1 MQLNAKLREMLPLV
15 GVLSP
20 AATINVERF
29 STVVDMGAHIQ
40 ALAVVA
46 LGDMAAET
54 IDAKLYACDSDGNN
68 AVALTGNSATQLA
81 AHASNNDNKQ
91 IVLNVRSDDLLASGK
106 RYVKLGVVTGGAS
119 GGSVAAVI
127 LAQPRMGNAATVDL
141 SSVVQLVG

>member
-1 MQLNAKLREMLPLV
+1 MQLNAKLRELLPLV

-20 AATINVERF
+20 AATNNVERF
-29 STVVDMGAHIQ
+29 SNVVDMGAHIQ
-40 ALAVVA
+40 AVAVVA

-68 AVALTGNSATQLA
+68 AVALTANSAAQLA

-106 RYVKLGVVTGGAS
+106 RYLKLGVVTGGAT

-127 LAQPRMGNAATVDL
+127 LAQTRSGNAATVDL
-141 SSVVQLVG
+141 SSVLQLVG

>member
-1 MQLNAKLREMLPLV
+1 MQLNAKLRELFPLV

-20 AATINVERF
+20 AATVNVERF

-40 ALAVVA
+40 VLAVVA

-54 IDAKLYACDSDGNN
+54 IDVKVYACDTDGNN
-68 AVALTGNSATQLA
+68 AVALTTNSATQIA

-91 IVLNVRSDDLLASGK
+91 IVLNVRAEDLLASSK
-106 RYVKLGVVTGGAS
+106 RAIKLGVVTGSTVGGIVS
-119 GGSVAAVI
+119 GVI
-127 LAQPRMGNAATVDL
+127 LGQPRMGNAATVDL